1 MTKKQAVS
9 KQKSQSKPKSKVRK
23 PISKSAKKS
32 QSSKSN
38 KTSGSNKRNFIKS
51 EDGYLYPKGMEAI
64 DIVPEKFDFPKECFE
79 IPERFKPYVE
89 SILLPAGLIQSRW
102 ERIAAR
108 VIQDFKGCKELHIV
122 TLMNGGYRFYE
133 DLKTSIDAQLAY
145 LKGSNVM
152 RIVPH
157 FVKVSSYKGINSTGV
172 LKGAEQ
178 LEALP
183 LQGKHVLL
191 VEDMIDTGLTM
202 SLILA

>member
-1 MTKKQAVS
+1 
-9 KQKSQSKPKSKVRK
+9 
-23 PISKSAKKS
+23 
-32 QSSKSN
+32 
-38 KTSGSNKRNFIKS
+38 
-51 EDGYLYPKGMEAI
+51 MEAI